1 MGRITKLE
9 TKEIYFAGGCFWG
22 TERVF
27 QMLNG
32 VLDTEVGYANGHVA
46 NPTYEQVKTHET
58 GHRET
63 VRVIYDPERISLRKL
78 LKAFFLCID
87 PTVKDRQAGDIG
99 SQYQTGVYYTDEE
112 SRRTAEEVFSK
123 KRREYVPFCVELCPL
138 GCFYTAEEYH
148 QDYLTKNPNGYCH
161 ITLVEYEAVRKL
173 NEEN

>member
-1 MGRITKLE
+1 ME

-78 LKAFFLCID
+78 LKAFFLC
-87 PTVKDRQAGDIG
+87 PR
-99 SQYQTGVYYTDEE
+99 
-112 SRRTAEEVFSK
+112 
-123 KRREYVPFCVELCPL
+123 L
-138 GCFYTAEEYH
+138 
-148 QDYLTKNPNGYCH
+148 
-161 ITLVEYEAVRKL
+161 
-173 NEEN
+173 